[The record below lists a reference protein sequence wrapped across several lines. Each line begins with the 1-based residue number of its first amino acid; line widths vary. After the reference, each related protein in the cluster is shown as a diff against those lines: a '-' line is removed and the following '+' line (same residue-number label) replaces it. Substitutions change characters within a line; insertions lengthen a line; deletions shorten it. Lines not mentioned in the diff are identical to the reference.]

1 MSLGVHCWQ
10 WQILYRYLRMSTLWQ
25 APTHANTSLSTYA
38 VGQSPYHI
46 SFGLSGFSLLMSLP
60 ACPACGKVFNKF
72 ASFLVHFFHGLV
84 WFGLRVSEIHQKH
97 LFQFSP
103 HVGQAAQHEKGKLL
117 LPEYFTNLFPS
128 QARRQARSVDSCQ
141 WSWLLSRSQ
150 KILTVIVRHMQI
162 KSDAVQPCAM
172 FTVAFLPNLN
182 IYIFSGAL

>member
-1 MSLGVHCWQ
+1 VDF
-10 WQILYRYLRMSTLWQ
+10 ILL
-25 APTHANTSLSTYA
+25 
-38 VGQSPYHI
+38 
-46 SFGLSGFSLLMSLP
+46 
-60 ACPACGKVFNKF
+60 VFF
-72 ASFLVHFFHGLV
+72 WS
-84 WFGLRVSEIHQKH
+84 GLRVSEIRRKH

-162 KSDAVQPCAM
+162 KSDAVQSCDM
-172 FTVAFLPNLN
+172 FTAASEANWKMFVFLAPQVGL
-182 IYIFSGAL
+182 S